1 MSISR
6 TILIKVLV
14 KPFYRQHA
22 GLFIF
27 LFTLMFGVVSVID
40 GAKFTDYHFFLIQG
54 MMKNP
59 YLFLLVLFIWLLYA
73 KKSEQFIV
81 NILLRPDYSFLNL
94 LSLMDG
100 KKLFRLLFRIQFL
113 LILPIVFYACIIF
126 IAGFYM
132 REFAKCMIIFLYII
146 SICLISA
153 RWYLFI
159 IQNPGRLALL
169 TERRLPFKFRETPY
183 WMLFV
188 RYIGNN
194 KKLLFS
200 GIKLYSCSVL
210 FLMVVNQTRI
220 EYDLR
225 MIILFFS
232 LGILGHGLL
241 IHQLRDMEETRL
253 KFYRTVPLSLFKR
266 FAQYA
271 ILYFVLLLPEFIT
284 ISILTPG
291 YLHFNDAVIIA
302 LLSYGILL
310 FLNSLLFIQFFKM
323 KDYLKI
329 LLFVFFIE
337 YFSVL
342 SGTSSLL
349 CILLFASAMT
359 MFYFRYYQFER

>member
-6 TILIKVLV
+6 TILNKILV

-59 YLFLLVLFIWLLYA
+59 FLFLLVLFVWFLYT

-94 LSLMDG
+94 LSIMDG
-100 KKLFRLLFRIQFL
+100 RKLFRLLFRIQFL
-113 LILPIVFYACIIF
+113 LILPIILYALIIL
-126 IAGFYM
+126 IAGIYM
-132 REFAKCMIIFLYII
+132 HEFVKCAIIFLYVI
-146 SICLISA
+146 SICLVSA
-153 RWYLFI
+153 RWYLYI
-159 IQNPGRLALL
+159 IHNPGRLNL
-169 TERRLPFKFRETPY
+169 TAERRITFKFRETPY

-232 LGILGHGLL
+232 LGILGHGIL

-253 KFYRTVPLSLFKR
+253 KFYRTIPLSLFKR
-266 FAQYA
+266 FGQYA
-271 ILYFVLLLPEFIT
+271 ILYFVLLLPEFLT
-284 ISILTPG
+284 ILILTPH
-291 YLHFNDAVIIA
+291 YLHLTDAIIIA
-302 LLSYGILL
+302 FLSYGILL
-310 FLNSLLFIQFFKM
+310 FLNSLLFIQFYKM
-323 KDYLKI
+323 NDYLKI
-329 LLFVFFIE
+329 LLVLFFIE

-342 SGTSSLL
+342 SGTSALL
-349 CILLFASAMT
+349 CILLFVSAT
-359 MFYFRYYQFER
+359 AMFYFRYYQFER